1 MKKAVLRELLE
12 RRKTYK
18 ASVFETDKVGIL
30 SMKPS
35 KPKKAKKGDK

>member
-1 MKKAVLRELLE
+1 MKKAVLREYLKNRE
-12 RRKTYK
+12 YK
-18 ASVFETDKVGIL
+18 ASVFETDKVGVL